1 MIEMGK
7 RIRAMRQSKHYT
19 LDEVSAKLKI
29 PKSTL
34 SKLENGKLLRIDRHY
49 IDKLAR
55 LFECDAAYL
64 MGYEDTP
71 NVDLIYSAPGKE
83 DILVTV
89 DERPV
94 IGHISKMAELYSAL
108 LALRPE
114 NYDVA
119 LKILKSLQ

>member
-1 MIEMGK
+1 MVEMGK
-7 RIRAMRQSKHYT
+7 RIRAMRQSKHLT
-19 LDEVSAKLKI
+19 LDEVSQKLKI
-29 PKSTL
+29 QKSTL
-34 SKLENGKLLRIDRHY
+34 SKLENGKMLRIDRHY

-64 MGYEDTP
+64 MGYEDSP

-83 DILVTV
+83 DIHVTV
-89 DERPV
+89 NAKPV
-94 IGHISKMAELYSAL
+94 IGQTSKIAELYAAL
-108 LALRPE
+108 LALSPE